1 MIPVVLIELVG
12 AALVVAGA
20 WLLAPAFALVAAGM
34 YLLYM
39 VKDAR

>member
-1 MIPVVLIELVG
+1 MIPALIELCG

-20 WLLAPAFALVAAGM
+20 WLLEPALAMVAAGL